1 MKALTL
7 ISRILVGLLFII
19 SGLIKA
25 NDPLGFSYKLDEYFE
40 VFGMEFFKPASLAF
54 AMGICVLEIG
64 LGVAV
69 LTGVYVNFTAWLL
82 LLMIIFFTILT
93 GYSAVTGKVTDCGC
107 FGDAI
112 KLTPT
117 ESFIK
122 DLILL
127 VFIGIIFI
135 QRKYIEPLFSRV
147 AGKTMTITAY
157 VLALLFTIYTYMYL
171 PVKDFRPYAIGKN
184 IREQMAIPEDA
195 PQPVYETKLVY
206 KNKATGEVREMTM
219 DEYTASNIWEDENW
233 EWQDTQ
239 NKLIKE
245 GYTPKIANFVVVDDA
260 GTEIHDDLI
269 NNPDYNFILV
279 AYDLSKTCYDVQPE
293 INELALKA
301 QQNGYDFVG
310 LTATSMQ
317 ETEAFR
323 HEVQAMYPYYFA
335 DATFLKTIIRSN
347 PGILLLK
354 GGTVIMKWPWRGIP
368 AYEQI
373 EEKYLKK

>member
-1 MKALTL
+1 MRALTL
-7 ISRILVGLLFII
+7 VSRVLVGLLFII

-54 AMGICVLEIG
+54 AMGICVVEIG

-69 LTGVYVNFTAWLL
+69 LMGVYVNFTAWLL

-127 VFIGIIFI
+127 VFIGIVFI
-135 QRKYIEPLFSRV
+135 RRKYIEPLFSRV

-157 VLALLFTIYTYMYL
+157 VLALLFTIYTYLYL

-184 IREQMAIPEDA
+184 IPEQMKIPEDA

-206 KNKATGEVREMTM
+206 KNKATNEVREMTM
-219 DEYTASNIWEDENW
+219 DEYTASSIWEDENW
-233 EWQDTQ
+233 EWQDTH

-260 GTEIHDDLI
+260 GTEIHEDLI
-269 NNPDYNFILV
+269 NNPNYNFIVV

-310 LTATSMQ
+310 LTTTSVQ

-323 HEVQAMYPYYFA
+323 HDVQAMYPYYFG
-335 DATFLKTIIRSN
+335 DAIFLKTIIRSN
-347 PGILLLK
+347 PGLLLLK
-354 GGTVIMKWPWRGIP
+354 EGTVIMKWPWRGIP
-368 AYEQI
+368 TYEEI
-373 EEKYLKK
+373 EAKYLKN